1 MIQFCL
7 YSIFKKVIYNHHLK
21 KIIKK
26 QFGFIYHK
34 KNIYLFCYKKDEFL
48 HSYLR
53 KYFNLSSFKESG
65 LYELFFKKLKEFFIT
80 LFAKEI
86 LKGLL

>member
-7 YSIFKKVIYNHHLK
+7 YSIFKKVIYTYHL
-21 KIIKK
+21 KK
-26 QFGFIYHK
+26 QFGFIYN
-34 KNIYLFCYKKDEFL
+34 KNNFYLFFYKKDEFL